1 MGAYEEM
8 DLDERFCIKRITVK
22 PRAKLSL
29 QKHFHRAEHWVV
41 VKGTAL
47 VTRGDEQLLLKEDES
62 VYIPLGT
69 VHRLENPGLI
79 PLEVVEVQSGSYLGE
94 DDVVR
99 LDDVYGRHFNE

>member
-1 MGAYEEM
+1 M
-8 DLDERFCIKRITVK
+8 
-22 PRAKLSL
+22 
-29 QKHFHRAEHWVV
+29 